1 MIGLGLILSGNIVIG
16 LVGVILLIF
25 MQLMVFS
32 LGALSSGIQAVRLH
46 YVEFFMKFYKGEG
59 IRFNPFRYIRKYTTT
74 K

>member
-1 MIGLGLILSGNIVIG
+1 
-16 LVGVILLIF
+16 
-25 MQLMVFS
+25 MQLMVFA

-59 IRFNPFRYIRKYTTT
+59 LRFNPFGYKRKYTTT